1 MQMLIT
7 GMQTLKRKVLFSHST
22 NIYCAVKPLA
32 AGDIAVKR
40 KNKYC
45 FCSQG
50 VLVLCGEE
58 KQQINK

>member
-7 GMQTLKRKVLFSHST
+7 GMQTLKRKVLFRHST

-40 KNKYC
+40 KRKQILLLFSGSFSLMRRRETTNK
-45 FCSQG
+45 
-50 VLVLCGEE
+50 
-58 KQQINK
+58 

>member
-7 GMQTLKRKVLFSHST
+7 GMQTLKRMVLFRHST
-22 NIYCAVKPLA
+22 NIYCAVKPVA

-50 VLVLCGEE
+50 VLV
-58 KQQINK
+58 